1 MWAAMLLGAT
11 PASAH
16 TGFES
21 SDPPHGAT
29 ASAPVDEITLRF
41 TGEAEPAGDGFQ
53 VVDPSGAPRQPDR
66 VANPDEMTWV
76 LSFDE
81 PLAGGTV
88 GVRWMVQAPD
98 AHPIDGAFSF
108 VSPAAAGADAAET
121 GDEAAVE
128 DFLADASEGS
138 SGRGEQVAATGRI
151 VGIGGTLLA
160 IGSLLFATVVLR
172 GGPGDLRHV
181 LFWVRRAAAIIVAG
195 AGIRL
200 LGRVLIDSVGDWSA
214 ILDPSAVVGT
224 IGSTT
229 GFAIVLRLLGGVALL
244 AGCRVQLARTS
255 RALDPVERVR
265 QLVTVGAGTI
275 DEGRDGTA
283 PATDDVRWS
292 PGAGGAACLA
302 GVGALLA
309 GYLFDG
315 HTVTEGSR
323 AATAAAD
330 VVHVFA
336 AAVWV
341 GGLAM
346 LVSVLRRRHRRGEEL
361 RALHLAARF
370 SVVAAASLVA
380 VAASGLILAVTVLD
394 GPSELWSTPW
404 GRLLLAKSALVAIA
418 ASLGGYNH
426 QVLIP
431 ALEASPGSAA
441 LSDLLRRVVTIEAGV
456 LAAVVVATAFLVGAA
471 S

>member
-1 MWAAMLLGAT
+1 MVIWAAVLLSSA
-11 PASAH
+11 PAGAH

-21 SDPPHGAT
+21 SDPSDGAA
-29 ASAPVDEITLRF
+29 ASTPVDEITLRF
-41 TGEAEPAGDGFQ
+41 TGEAEPSGEGFQ
-53 VVDPSGAPRQPDR
+53 VLDPSGARRQPDQVTSR
-66 VANPDEMTWV
+66 DGMSWV

-108 VSPAAAGADAAET
+108 VAPGGAADAGE
-121 GDEAAVE
+121 EAAVE
-128 DFLADASEGS
+128 DFLAGGGGASTGS
-138 SGRGEQVAATGRI
+138 GEQVAAIGRI

-160 IGSLLFATVVLR
+160 IGALLFATVVLR

-181 LFWVRRAAAIIVAG
+181 LFWVRRAAAIVVAG
-195 AGIRL
+195 AVIRL
-200 LGRVLIDSVGDWSA
+200 LGRVLIDNVGDWSA
-214 ILDPSAVVGT
+214 VLDLSAVVST

-229 GFAIVLRLLGGVALL
+229 GLAIVLRFLGGVAIL
-244 AGCRVQLARTS
+244 AGCRVQLARS
-255 RALDPVERVR
+255 SPAVDPVERVR
-265 QLVTVGAGTI
+265 RLVTVGAGSI
-275 DEGRDGTA
+275 DPDAAGTA
-283 PATDDVRWS
+283 SASGDVRWA
-292 PGAGGAACLA
+292 PGWSGAACLA
-302 GVGALLA
+302 GVVALLA

-323 AATAAAD
+323 VATATAD

-346 LVSVLRRRHRRGEEL
+346 LVSVLGRRHRRGEDL

-380 VAASGLILAVTVLD
+380 VAASGSILAVIVLD
-394 GPSELWSTPW
+394 APSELWSTPW
-404 GRLLLAKSALVAIA
+404 GRLLVAKSGFVAIA
-418 ASLGGYNH
+418 ASLGAYNH

-431 ALEASPGSAA
+431 ALEASAEETS
-441 LSDLLRRVVTIEAGV
+441 LSDRLRRVVAIEASV
-456 LAAVVVATAFLVGAA
+456 LGAVVVTTAFLVGAA

>member
-1 MWAAMLLGAT
+1 MLLSAP

-21 SDPPHGAT
+21 SDPPDGAT
-29 ASAPVDEITLRF
+29 ASTPVDEITLRF
-41 TGEAEPAGDGFQ
+41 TGGAEPAGDGFQ
-53 VVDPSGAPRQPDR
+53 VLDPSGTPRQPDR
-66 VANPDEMTWV
+66 MASPDGMTWV

-108 VSPAAAGADAAET
+108 VAPAVAGADATGTGT

-128 DFLADASEGS
+128 DFLAGAIGRST
-138 SGRGEQVAATGRI
+138 GRGEQVAAIGRI
-151 VGIGGTLLA
+151 VGIGGTLLG
-160 IGSLLFATVVLR
+160 IGSLVFATAVLR

-181 LFWVRRAAAIIVAG
+181 LFWVRRAAAIVVAG

-214 ILDPSAVVGT
+214 VLDPFAVVGT
-224 IGSTT
+224 MSSTT
-229 GFAIVLRLLGGVALL
+229 GLAIALRLLGGAALL
-244 AGCRVQLARTS
+244 AGCRVQLARAS
-255 RALDPVERVR
+255 PALDPVERVR
-265 QLVTVGAGTI
+265 QLVTVGAGAI

-283 PATDDVRWS
+283 RATGDVRWA

-302 GVGALLA
+302 GVVALLA

-346 LVSVLRRRHRRGEEL
+346 LVSVLHRRHRRGEDL

-370 SVVAAASLVA
+370 SVVAASSLVTVA
-380 VAASGLILAVTVLD
+380 VSGLILAVIVLD

-404 GRLLLAKSALVAIA
+404 GRLLLAKSALVAAA

-431 ALEASPGSAA
+431 ALEASPGSAS
-441 LSDLLRRVVTIEAGV
+441 LSDRLRRVVTIEAG
-456 LAAVVVATAFLVGAA
+456 LLGAVVVTTAFLVGAA